1 MEPISSLI
9 AGYATGKLTE
19 IAESMV
25 RTHVIERWGRFRAK
39 QFFDAF
45 CGAIAS
51 EGTTE
56 LELQQLLDDLLS
68 DDRRSQVLFD
78 AYRSV
83 CFTKSRSL
91 GPRIIALLTAELVT
105 RESVA
110 DDEEDAIFSAAEELS
125 DAELAE
131 FSAFALDHANR
142 RNIDTDDT
150 STRHGSLSI
159 NMGEE
164 LIDSTWRRETDIS
177 LGPLNLATDIGSWAL
192 KLKRHGLIS
201 DDVREQQWD
210 YQEDSER
217 HIDEPGTMR
226 QVTWW
231 LYLHPSALRLAE
243 LTKQA
248 S

>member
-1 MEPISSLI
+1 MEPISSYI
-9 AGYATGKLTE
+9 AGYTTGKLTE

-56 LELQQLLDDLLS
+56 LELQQLLNDLLS

-110 DDEEDAIFSAAEELS
+110 DDEEAAIFSAAEELS

-131 FSAFALDHANR
+131 FSTFALDHANR
-142 RNIDTDDT
+142 TNTDDT
-150 STRHGSLSI
+150 STCHRSLSI

-164 LIDSTWRRETDIS
+164 LIDSTWRREIDIS
-177 LGPLNLATDIGSWAL
+177 LGPLNLATTDIGSWAL

-201 DDVREQQWD
+201 DDVR
-210 YQEDSER
+210 ER

>member
-1 MEPISSLI
+1 MEPISSLV
-9 AGYATGKLTE
+9 AGYAVGKLTE

-78 AYRSV
+78 VYRSV

-110 DDEEDAIFSAAEELS
+110 DDEEAAIFSAAEELS
-125 DAELAE
+125 DAEFAE

-142 RNIDTDDT
+142 TNTDDT
-150 STRHGSLSI
+150 STHHGSLSI

-164 LIDSTWRRETDIS
+164 LIDSAHRYETDIS
-177 LGPLNLATDIGSWAL
+177 LGPLNLATTDIGSWAL

-201 DDVREQQWD
+201 DDVRERQWD
-210 YQEDSER
+210 YQEDGEQ

-231 LYLHPSALRLAE
+231 LYLHRLAE